1 MFTGIIEEIGIIQ
14 DVKNI
19 DQGLKFKIY
28 ASTIFDDLKVNDSIC
43 VNGVCLTTTKINKN
57 IFEVTAVKE
66 TLEKSNL
73 NIVRKGYKVN
83 LERALRLDSRLGG
96 HFVQGH
102 VDCVA
107 IVVSM
112 VKMGVSR
119 IFEIRIP
126 SKYSKYIIEKGS
138 IAVDGVSLTITDT
151 KSSIFC
157 LSIIP
162 HTFNNT
168 NMQYTKAGDRVNV
181 EFDMISKY
189 VEKILGHTPRKN
201 DLTYEWFREKGF

>member
-14 DVKNI
+14 DIKNI

-43 VNGVCLTTTKINKN
+43 VNGVCLTTTNIDKN
-57 IFEVTAVKE
+57 IFEVTVVKE
-66 TLEKSNL
+66 TLEKSSL
-73 NIVRKGYKVN
+73 NIVQTGYRVN

-102 VDCVA
+102 VDCVG
-107 IVVSM
+107 IVVSV

-126 SKYSKYIIEKGS
+126 SKYSKYVIEKGS
-138 IAVDGVSLTITDT
+138 IAVNGIGLTITDT

-168 NMQYTKAGDRVNV
+168 NMQYTKAGDRVNI

-189 VEKILGHTPRKN
+189 VEKIVGHTPRKS